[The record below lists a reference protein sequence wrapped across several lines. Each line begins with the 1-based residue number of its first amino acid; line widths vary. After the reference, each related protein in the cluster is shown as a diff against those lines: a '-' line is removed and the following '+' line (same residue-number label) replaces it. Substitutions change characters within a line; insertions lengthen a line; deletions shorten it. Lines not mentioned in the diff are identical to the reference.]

1 MGLESRITPLNKKL
15 DKKMFYDFADIN
27 KKEKNVISKFV
38 ERLELSYLLTP
49 STINIQPM
57 INEEYHYEGVMFVTA
72 SLKAEALDK
81 HVNVLEEVI
90 HGALPHPVV
99 IAFISQ
105 DQILIS
111 TCMKRL
117 NKVNRAAVVLEI
129 IHHTDWIEAQITDSV
144 VTAFLQSFQLANL
157 NFANFYE
164 FYKDMDLAVEAFENA
179 KTVGDFTIVKSNE
192 ERKQQHLLIQQIQEK
207 ELAISRLKATIKKET
222 QFNKKVEMNIEVQQL
237 NKDIEQLKNQFP
249 IVKENGKWRN

>member
-1 MGLESRITPLNKKL
+1 
-15 DKKMFYDFADIN
+15 MFYDFADIN

-72 SLKAEALDK
+72 SLKAETLDK
-81 HVNVLEEVI
+81 HVNVLDEVI

-99 IAFISQ
+99 ITFTWQ

-111 TCMKRL
+111 TCIKRL
-117 NKVNRAAVVLEI
+117 NKVNRAAVVLET
-129 IHHTDWIEAQITDSV
+129 IHRTNWIDDQITDSV
-144 VTAFLQSFQLANL
+144 ATAFLQSFQLVNL

-179 KTVGDFTIVKSNE
+179 KMVGDFTIVKTGE
-192 ERKQQHLLIQQIQEK
+192 EREQQLSLIQQIQEK
-207 ELAISRLKATIKKET
+207 ELAISRLKASIKKET

-237 NKDIEQLKNQFP
+237 KKDIEQLKSNLR
-249 IVKENGKWRN
+249 K

>member
-1 MGLESRITPLNKKL
+1 MGLESRLTPLNKKL
-15 DKKMFYDFADIN
+15 DKKMFYDFADI
-27 KKEKNVISKFV
+27 KQKEKNVISKFV

-72 SLKAEALDK
+72 SLKEETLDK

-99 IAFISQ
+99 ITFTWQ

-111 TCMKRL
+111 TCIKRL
-117 NKVNRAAVVLEI
+117 NKVNRAAVVLET
-129 IHHTDWIEAQITDSV
+129 IHRTNWIDDQITDSV
-144 VTAFLQSFQLANL
+144 KTAFLQSFQLVNL

-164 FYKDMDLAVEAFENA
+164 FYKDMDLTVEAFENA
-179 KTVGDFTIVKSNE
+179 KTVGDFTIVKSDE
-192 ERKQQHLLIQQIQEK
+192 EREQQLLLIQHIQEK
-207 ELAISRLKATIKKET
+207 ELAISRLIAAIKKET
-222 QFNKKVEMNIEVQQL
+222 QFNKKVEMNIKVQQL
-237 NKDIEQLKNQFP
+237 TMDIEQLKNNF
-249 IVKENGKWRN
+249 